1 MMIIK
6 LSRSYTTVV
15 ITGKPE
21 TLNLILLKIL
31 KLSVVNN
38 IHLGYWKRARTFDL
52 RSWILRYEGIFPLII
67 NIHLILKW
75 CSCTLSL

>member
-38 IHLGYWKRARTFDL
+38 IHLGY
-52 RSWILRYEGIFPLII
+52 
-67 NIHLILKW
+67 
-75 CSCTLSL
+75 